1 MRTSVSADGRFVC
14 RFDFLSSPL
23 TDCFCVRS
31 LIIFNPTE
39 QLRTSVISVVVD
51 SPDARVVDAQTGR
64 PMAAQIS
71 AVWEEPTQASTESF
85 QVKNTLLRCSV
96 MSLNSHSPEMLFVI
110 IIFCIITS
118 S

>member
-39 QLRTSVISVVVD
+39 QLRTSVISVFVD

-71 AVWEEPTQASTESF
+71 AVWEEPTRASTESF
-85 QVKNTLLRCSV
+85 QVKNTLLGCSV